1 MPTSKRL
8 ASLGNAVFARVDA
21 AKHAYRSEA
30 SSSTRPDLVDLSI
43 GSSDLRP
50 PAALLETMA
59 SAVLDPRS
67 GSYCLQAGLRP
78 LHAAVADWCRHRF
91 DVAVDPDHEVQ
102 FLVGSQ
108 EGTAHLPL
116 AVLDPGDAAL
126 HLDPCYPS
134 HTGGLHLAG
143 AITKALALSPAQD
156 WRPDLKAISPQLWDQ
171 VKLFVLGYPHNPS
184 ARVGDQEDLN
194 RIMFSGARHDVVIA
208 HDNPYVDLALDGE
221 PPSLLQAPNW
231 RSSGIEFF
239 SLSKGWCLGGFR
251 LGFAVGAAPVI
262 AALRRTKAVIDFNQT
277 LALQQGAIQA
287 LQRFP
292 DWPRQLHPTYRKRRD
307 RVVETLTARG
317 WSVPRPEMAMYLW
330 FPLPEGARR
339 RGWSDED
346 AARELL
352 ERSGV
357 ALTPGS
363 GFGAGGR
370 DWLRMALVRPVHELV
385 DAASRLADAMD
396 A

>member
-1 MPTSKRL
+1 
-8 ASLGNAVFARVDA
+8 
-21 AKHAYRSEA
+21 
-30 SSSTRPDLVDLSI
+30 
-43 GSSDLRP
+43 
-50 PAALLETMA
+50 MA
-59 SAVLDPRS
+59 SAVLDPSS

-143 AITKALALSPAQD
+143 ARIKAFPLSPEQD
-156 WRPDLKAISPQLWDQ
+156 WRPDLTAISSQLWDQ
-171 VKLFVLGYPHNPS
+171 LKLFVLGYPHNPS

-194 RIMFSGARHDVVIA
+194 RIMASGARHDVVIA
-208 HDNPYVDLALDGE
+208 HDNPYVDLALEGE

-292 DWPRQLHPTYRKRRD
+292 DWPRQLHATYRERRD

-317 WSVPRPEMAMYLW
+317 WSVPCPEMAMYLW
-330 FPLPEGARR
+330 FPLPAGARR

-363 GFGAGGR
+363 GFGGGGSQ
-370 DWLRMALVRPVHELV
+370 WLRMALVRPVNELV
-385 DAASRLADAMD
+385 DAASRLADALD
-396 A
+396 D